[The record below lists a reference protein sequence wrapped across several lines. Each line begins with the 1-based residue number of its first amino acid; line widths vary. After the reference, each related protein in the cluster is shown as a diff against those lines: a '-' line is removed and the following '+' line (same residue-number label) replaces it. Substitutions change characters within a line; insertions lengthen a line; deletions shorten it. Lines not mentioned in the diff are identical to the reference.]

1 MQYIKQFIILF
12 ACAAI
17 MQAQENTN
25 KLFSKKDIV
34 EAKIAFSTKQLKKS
48 YEDTLYFDT
57 PLQYKVD
64 DQWEEMI
71 IGIRARG
78 NFRRST
84 CYYPPIKVD
93 LKKGQ
98 TKNTIFKGQKKMK
111 LVLPCLQQKDK
122 NDNILKELMVYKLY
136 ELVTPYHFKTRR
148 LRLTFKDLSKKN
160 PETEVLN
167 AFFIEDDKKVAKRHD
182 GKVMERFVHP
192 LAMQADV
199 SVRNAL
205 FQYMIGNTDFSVA
218 YQHNGKLLF
227 VNKKFLPLPYD
238 FDMSGFINP
247 SYAVVNETLNIRNIR
262 ERKYRGFKRKDDE
275 FFAARN
281 HFVSQKS
288 AMFDIMRAFEKD
300 FDNPKEYQDA
310 YAYLESFFEIIEDDV
325 SFRKNVI
332 EVARTK

>member
-1 MQYIKQFIILF
+1 MQYIKHILILF
-12 ACAAI
+12 VSTAI
-17 MQAQENTN
+17 MHAQEKST
-25 KLFSKKDIV
+25 KIFSQKGAI

-48 YEDTLYFDT
+48 YEDTVYFDT

-64 DQWEEMI
+64 GQWNEMA

-84 CYYPPIKVD
+84 CYYPPVKVD
-93 LKKGQ
+93 LKKGER
-98 TKNTIFKGQKKMK
+98 KNTIFSGQKKMK

-148 LRLTFKDLSKKN
+148 LRLTFKDLSKRN
-160 PETEVLN
+160 PEEEVLN
-167 AFFIEDDKKVAKRHD
+167 AFFIEDDKKVAKRHEA
-182 GKVMERFVHP
+182 KVMERFVHP

-199 SVRNAL
+199 AVRNAL

-227 VNKKFLPLPYD
+227 VNNKALPLPYD

-262 ERKYRGFKRKDDE
+262 ERKFRGFKRKDDY
-275 FFAARN
+275 FYAARD
-281 HFVSQKS
+281 HFISQKS
-288 AMFDIMRAFEKD
+288 AMFSLMRSFEND
-300 FDNPKEYQDA
+300 FENPKEYQEA
-310 YAYLESFFEIIEDDV
+310 YTYLEGFFEIIEDDAA
-325 SFRKNVI
+325 FRKNI
-332 EVARTK
+332 IDAARTK